1 MPWSSKST
9 YKVLASDSL
18 CSTSFSGSDDWA
30 SWMGGLLSLG
40 RLNFSRAAW
49 SSIRAKVQR
58 PPTLTKPNSPFI
70 TSVAGSTE
78 RTSPREWG
86 GMSSMAVHSLPSTG
100 FSMGTKPARKADC
113 LALRSSSLLGSSM
126 PPPFRMILLLV
137 RIPPKKSFVGSS
149 APKEVM
155 MWSGRHSAEKPSSLS
170 RSR

>member
-18 CSTSFSGSDDWA
+18 CSTGFSGSCDWVG
-30 SWMGGLLSLG
+30 WTGGLLSLG

-49 SSIRAKVQR
+49 SSIRAKIQW

-78 RTSPREWG
+78 RTSPRECG
-86 GMSSMAVHSLPSTG
+86 EMSSMAVHSLPSLG
-100 FSMGTKPARKADC
+100 FSMETKPFRKADC
-113 LALRSSSLLGSSM
+113 LAFRSSSLLGSSM

-137 RIPPKKSFVGSS
+137 RVPPKKSFAGWS
-149 APKEVM
+149 APKDVI
-155 MWSGRHSAEKPSSLS
+155 MWLGRHSAENPSSLS